1 MRNIIEKYFP
11 EMGIDI
17 SWYSKKKI
25 TPNIPEKD
33 NLDNL
38 DDLDILVKKCKK
50 CNLYKTRNN
59 TVFGEGSH
67 NSDIMIIGE
76 APGKEEDDSGKPF
89 IGRAGK
95 LLTEFLK
102 SISLDR
108 RSVFITNT
116 VKCRPPENRNP
127 EMTEI
132 KSCSDYL
139 DQQIAF
145 IKPKVLVLLG
155 KIAANRMLGEDKPIS
170 ELRLKKFFVE
180 KYDIPLIV
188 FYHPAYILRSPLQ
201 KKKVWDD
208 LQYLKTII
216 GSHGS

>member
-25 TPNIPEKD
+25 APNIPEK
-33 NLDNL
+33 DNL

-108 RSVFITNT
+108 RSVFITNI

-145 IKPKVLVLLG
+145 IKPRVLVLLG